1 MGNIEN
7 ILQSN
12 FKPKEKQLKLVEAL
26 CSGAIADK
34 EFIEF
39 FKSASYVD
47 KGTCADVM
55 KHVSEQK
62 PEILAPYIDILVE
75 YINHKAP
82 RVKWG
87 IPEAIGNLA
96 LKYPD
101 EVAKAIPYLL
111 RNTIGNETNTTVIRW
126 CAAYSLSEI
135 AKHSTKARNV
145 LVPEMKKIIIKE
157 KNNGVKN
164 VYVKALKLLEK

>member
-7 ILQSN
+7 ILQSDS
-12 FKPKEKQLKLVEAL
+12 KPKEKQLKLVEAL

-55 KHVSEQK
+55 KHVSFKK
-62 PEILAPYIDILVE
+62 PEIFASHIAFLVD

-87 IPEAIGNLA
+87 VSETLGNLA

-101 EVAKAIPYLL
+101 NAAVAVPYLL
-111 RNTIGNETNTTVIRW
+111 RNTVGNETNTTVIRW

-135 AKHSTKARNV
+135 AKHSAKARNA
-145 LVPEMKKIIIKE
+145 LVPEMKNIIKKE
-157 KNNGVKN
+157 KNSGVKN
-164 VYVKALKLLEK
+164 VYCKALKLLEE

>member
-1 MGNIEN
+1 
-7 ILQSN
+7 
-12 FKPKEKQLKLVEAL
+12 
-26 CSGAIADK
+26 
-34 EFIEF
+34 
-39 FKSASYVD
+39 
-47 KGTCADVM
+47 M

-62 PEILAPYIDILVE
+62 PEILAPYIDTLVE

-87 IPEAIGNLA
+87 VSEAIGNLA

-101 EVAKAIPYLL
+101 EVVMAIPFLL
-111 RNTIGNETNTTVIRW
+111 RNTVGNETNTTVIRW

-135 AKHSTKARNV
+135 AKHSAKARNA
-145 LVPEMKKIIIKE
+145 LVPEMKNIIIKE
-157 KNNGVKN
+157 KNTGVRN